1 MDTANPGNSKVDVT
15 IPIDKVLTTVP
26 RLDAHLKTP
35 DFFDAAKFP
44 TAKFV
49 STKVTINGTTAT
61 IAGDLTLKDV
71 TKPVVLTARFIGA
84 GNATQGAKK
93 LNFGFAAT
101 TSVKRSDFGINYAL
115 PGVSDKVDLDHQRRL
130 RRTVSDTTPS
140 ADEEGRPGIGRVEAF
155 SDGVVA
161 IIVTIMVLELHPP
174 VSEGWDKLWTL
185 WPVFLA
191 YVLSYA
197 YVAIYWVNH
206 HRLFTHATHVTN
218 GLIWSNMLL
227 LFALSL
233 VPFSTSYLGEH
244 HFQPRM
250 RPCSIW

>member
-1 MDTANPGNSKVDVT
+1 MSDTA
-15 IPIDKVLTTVP
+15 
-26 RLDAHLKTP
+26 
-35 DFFDAAKFP
+35 
-44 TAKFV
+44 
-49 STKVTINGTTAT
+49 
-61 IAGDLTLKDV
+61 
-71 TKPVVLTARFIGA
+71 
-84 GNATQGAKK
+84 
-93 LNFGFAAT
+93 
-101 TSVKRSDFGINYAL
+101 
-115 PGVSDKVDLDHQRRL
+115 
-130 RRTVSDTTPS
+130 PS
-140 ADEEGRPGIGRVEAF
+140 AGEEGRPGIGRVEAF

-174 VSEGWDKLWTL
+174 ISEGMEKLWTL

-218 GLIWSNMLL
+218 SLIWSNMLL

-244 HFQPRM
+244 HFNLESTLLYLVTMLLPSAAYMWLQVTIRRTGKQGPAAEAYYRQYT
-250 RPCSIW
+250 RKGLFAGLLYLVGIPLSFLSPWLGIACAALVAILWFLPDGPLDRLFEGRAGHGAS